1 VAANAP
7 LNHLVLAAAS
17 VSDDLGFV
25 AMADL
30 STVLAELTEVESRII
45 GGHMVT
51 LHVQRWGLGREL
63 YRETQDTDLGI
74 PPIAVKDGRLIDL
87 LKQRGYDRTT
97 GNTYERRIDDVPVSV
112 VGEQDRSASI
122 DLLVPTYT
130 SRARDTVRVSA
141 DLTTTEVLGLAEA
154 LMRPGVAVSLEL
166 QRLNGETLMAE
177 LTLPDEASA
186 FILKALVW
194 GRRGSSKDAVDL
206 WRTLEVAVAAGVL
219 PDEFSGG
226 TGEKALKIAR
236 RSFDNVND
244 GAMKAM
250 TSALRLSDEA
260 AQQRHTRIQALLQR
274 VFPSVA

>member
-1 VAANAP
+1 MAADAP

-30 STVLAELTEVESRII
+30 SSVLAELTEVESRII

-87 LKQRGYDRTT
+87 LKQRGYERTT
-97 GNTYERRIDDVPVSV
+97 GNTYARRIEDVPVSV
-112 VGEQDRSASI
+112 VDTPEMWASI
-122 DLLVPTYT
+122 DLLVPAYT
-130 SRARDTVRVSA
+130 SRARDSLKVTD

-154 LMRPGVAVSLEL
+154 LQRPGVEVSLEL
-166 QRLNGETLMAE
+166 HRLNRERLTAE

-186 FILKALVW
+186 VVLKALVW
-194 GRRGSSKDAVDL
+194 DRRGASKDAVDL
-206 WRTLEVAVAAGVL
+206 WRMLEAAVAAGVS
-219 PDEFSGG
+219 PDEFSEGAG
-226 TGEKALKIAR
+226 AKSAEVAR
-236 RSFDNVND
+236 RSFEKVNE
-244 GAMKAM
+244 GAMKAI
-250 TSALRLSDEA
+250 TSAQRLSDEA
-260 AQQRHTRIQALLQR
+260 AQQRHTRIQALLR
-274 VFPSVA
+274 RLFG